1 MRCSNELEDEVSLG
15 EHVAPHKLGHALGEP
30 DRGEKFLAD
39 AIVIFDPE
47 VDALDDHLVEAALHS
62 HQVADVVE
70 EGTFGVA
77 LNNRACIRLVSKNLY
92 RTDRKHAIIVLL
104 ESSTYKQNL
113 TEQLFYQ

>member
-39 AIVIFDPE
+39 AIVVFDPE
-47 VDALDDHLVEAALHS
+47 VDALDDHLAEAAVHP

-70 EGTFGVA
+70 EGTFDDA
-77 LNNRACIRLVSKNLY
+77 LNNGSCIRLVRKNRY
-92 RTDRKHAIIVLL
+92 RTDRVTDKKQLSVSVA
-104 ESSTYKQNL
+104 STTNHNIDYN
-113 TEQLFYQ
+113 